1 MGDKEERF
9 YFKEAN
15 EYLDDAGV
23 HTYGIWRDL
32 ERAGIDYYRDGRS
45 LWTTQENLDLLIESL
60 EEKKEKHM
68 SRGKK
73 LEDFSPDVTD
83 EWRELCTQAE
93 RRRKLR
99 ENIRLIRSGK

>member
-1 MGDKEERF
+1 MSHTEERF

-15 EYLDDAGV
+15 EYLDEAGI

-32 ERAGIDYYRDGRS
+32 ERAGLEVYKDGKS
-45 LWTTQENLDLLIESL
+45 NWTTQENLDLLIESL

-73 LEDFSPDVTD
+73 LENFSPDVTD

-93 RRRKLR
+93 RRQKLR
-99 ENIRLIRSGK
+99 QNIRLIRSSK